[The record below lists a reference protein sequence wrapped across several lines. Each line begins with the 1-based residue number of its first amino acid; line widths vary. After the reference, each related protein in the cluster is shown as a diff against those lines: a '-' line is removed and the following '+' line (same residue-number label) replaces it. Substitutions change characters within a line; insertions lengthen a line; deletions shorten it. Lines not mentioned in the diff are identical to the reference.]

1 MRLGA
6 GYRIERRLA
15 DGGMATVYLGVDER
29 RGTPVAIK
37 CLHEVYAN
45 NPVVRARFIDEGRI
59 QMILQHPNILRV
71 YELVEQPVLA
81 FVMEFIEG
89 GTLEDM
95 LVERGPLDLRTM
107 LEVIVPV
114 LSGLGL
120 AHSKG
125 IIHRDL
131 KPSNLLV
138 QKLGPIL
145 RPKIMDFGVAKMNRQ
160 RELTATGT
168 TVGTLHY
175 MSPEQIV
182 GSKKIDGRADIYSMG
197 ITIYKL
203 VTGEV
208 PFNASTEFA
217 LMMAQVEAPPTPPS
231 RLNPAISPE
240 LEAVILKSLRKRPAE
255 RYQSIKEFTEAL
267 VNLMGEERTETL
279 EAIRVPRELLQ
290 FALMANEVAV
300 DRTEEVSLEELSSLP
315 DMPSAFDHA
324 ATMLDEGEGG
334 ATVELRRE
342 DYTRQAPVNE
352 QDLRQTAEDNNESE
366 ETMLLTPLRPGPAQS
381 AEATTSP
388 RRSPHNTDTVEERPL
403 SQSTQ
408 PDDDD
413 FVATREA
420 RPLRAPDLDSTRA
433 DRPGAMASGPQQQH
447 LSRSSGQHIPQG
459 PDDSPRSFGPAY
471 IDSREQ
477 TRPQLH
483 QEDFAR
489 ALRLSNSS
497 LEQQMVPTTPRTPQ
511 VARVPANPTLQSQPA
526 VSRNRPQQGHQPQP
540 SPPQQPPPQLIPQP
554 AAPHPI
560 DQFIE
565 GVPTLRDGLV
575 DLTVEQRRVV
585 VVAAAIFIAILLVAS
600 LYLLVT

>member
-1 MRLGA
+1 MRLGS

-37 CLHEVYAN
+37 CLHEIYAN

-71 YELVEQPVLA
+71 FELIEQPVLA

-131 KPSNLLV
+131 KPSNLLI

-217 LMMAQVEAPPTPPS
+217 LMMAQVEAPPTPPR
-231 RLNPAISPE
+231 RLNPSITPE
-240 LEAVILKSLRKRPAE
+240 LEAVILKALRKRPAE

-267 VNLMGEERTETL
+267 VNLMGEERTQTL
-279 EAIRVPRELLQ
+279 EAIRVPQELLQ

-300 DRTEEVSLEELSSLP
+300 DRTEEVSLGELSSLP
-315 DMPSAFDHA
+315 NMPSAFDHA
-324 ATMLDEGEGG
+324 ATMLEDSEGS
-334 ATVELRRE
+334 ATVELRRD
-342 DYTRQAPVNE
+342 DYTHQAPADE
-352 QDLRQTAEDNNESE
+352 QDLRKTTEDNNESE
-366 ETMLLTPLRPGPAQS
+366 ETMLLMPLRPGDAQ
-381 AEATTSP
+381 EAPTSP
-388 RRSPHNTDTVEERPL
+388 RRSPHDTDTVEERPL

-413 FVATREA
+413 LVATREA
-420 RPLRAPDLDSTRA
+420 RPLLRKPDLDSTRA
-433 DRPGAMASGPQQQH
+433 DRPSAMVSGTPQH
-447 LSRSSGQHIPQG
+447 LLRSSGQYLPQG

-471 IDSREQ
+471 VDSREQ
-477 TRPQLH
+477 TRPKMH

-489 ALRLSNSS
+489 ALRLNNSS
-497 LEQQMVPTTPRTPQ
+497 LEQPMDPTQPRAPK
-511 VARVPANPTLQSQPA
+511 VARIPANPTLPSQPT
-526 VSRNRPQQGHQPQP
+526 VSRQHPQQGHHPQP
-540 SPPQQPPPQLIPQP
+540 YSPQQQPPQLIPQP

-560 DQFIE
+560 DHFIDSI
-565 GVPTLRDGLV
+565 PTLHDGLI
-575 DLTVEQRRVV
+575 DLTVMQRRVV
-585 VVAAAIFIAILLVAS
+585 VIAAATFIAVLVIAS
-600 LYLLVT
+600 IYLMMT